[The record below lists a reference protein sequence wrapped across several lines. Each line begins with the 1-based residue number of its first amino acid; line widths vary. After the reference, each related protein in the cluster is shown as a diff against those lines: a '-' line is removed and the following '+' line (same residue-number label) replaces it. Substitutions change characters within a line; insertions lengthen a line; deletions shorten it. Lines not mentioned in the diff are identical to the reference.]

1 LLGCRKGKEE
11 SRVSQVL
18 IGYLS
23 VLFAAALFG
32 SVFSLAKV
40 PLDVIDPLALTAI
53 VYTVSGLA
61 LIPAAKPSFSLK
73 GEYDY
78 LYILIVTILGGV
90 LAPVLLMYG
99 LQQTAASTAAILTN
113 GEIVFTL
120 ALSSIFFGEKLQG
133 WIGSF
138 AFILIVTGLV
148 IATTEDF
155 RALESILELNPG
167 NVMILTSMLIW
178 ALDNN
183 ISRRLTLNVSPAKI
197 AMVKSLLGG
206 LILLSIAL
214 AMGKGSAISAIK
226 YDMWILIIAMSISGF
241 GGALLLFLE
250 GIKRIGTVRT
260 MSMFSMTPIFGI
272 VIAALALGESI
283 TELQGIATALIIFGI
298 ILVGRY

>member
-1 LLGCRKGKEE
+1 LVAEKGKED
-11 SRVSQVL
+11 SRGSQL
-18 IGYLS
+18 FIGYLS

-40 PLDVIDPLALTAI
+40 PLAVMDPLALTAI

-61 LIPAAKPSFSLK
+61 LIPSAKPSFSLK
-73 GEYDY
+73 GKYDY

-120 ALSSIFFGEKLQG
+120 ALSSIFFGEKPQG
-133 WIGSF
+133 RIGSF

-167 NVMILTSMLIW
+167 NVLILASMLMW
-178 ALDNN
+178 AIDNN

-197 AMVKSLLGG
+197 AMVKSLFGG

-226 YDMWILIIAMSISGF
+226 YDMWILIIVMSISGF

-298 ILVGRY
+298 ILIGRY